1 MTSTPTTHKLKMNR
15 PVVIV
20 PTYNEADN
28 VVSLC
33 ERIFTA
39 VPSIHVLFVDDNS
52 QDGTRDR
59 IAELMDAHPDQI
71 HIIKRPGKL
80 GLGTAYISGFK
91 WALEKDYDAVIE
103 MDADH
108 SHDPKELAVFLDKLQ
123 THDAVIGSRYCPGG
137 GTENWSFIRK
147 CISVF
152 GSFYSRSILGMT
164 TRDLT
169 GGYNAWRRDTIVAIN
184 PDLVRSEGYSFQI
197 ELKYRAH
204 LAGKSVIESPI
215 LFSERRAGQS
225 KMSFKIVLEAMVRVW
240 ALRAIA
246 TPQNQPSTT
255 LP

>member
-1 MTSTPTTHKLKMNR
+1 MTPTPSTHRIEINR
-15 PVVIV
+15 PIVIV

-28 VVSLC
+28 VVSLS
-33 ERIFTA
+33 ERIFAA

-52 QDGTRDR
+52 KDGTRDR
-59 IAELMDAHPDQI
+59 IDDLMQI
-71 HIIKRPGKL
+71 HPGKIHILKRSGKL
-80 GLGTAYISGFK
+80 GLGTAYIAGFK
-91 WALEKDYDAVIE
+91 WAIANNYDAFIE

-108 SHDPKELAVFLDKLQ
+108 SHDPKELAVFLSKLQ
-123 THDAVIGSRYCPGG
+123 LHDAVVGSRYCPGG
-137 GTENWSFIRK
+137 GTENWSVLRK

-152 GSFYSRSILGMT
+152 GSFYSRAILGMT

-169 GGYNAWRRDTIVAIN
+169 GGFNAWRRDTILAIN

-225 KMSFKIVLEAMVRVW
+225 KMSFKIVLEAMFRVW
-240 ALRAIA
+240 ALRSIA
-246 TPQNQPSTT
+246 SPKKE
-255 LP
+255 LPNVSS